1 MEFSAPRP
9 RLAAFLLSCV
19 MALLFLTAV
28 APRWQ
33 EARAADD
40 GAAQADSGEK
50 KDTSG
55 NMFVHILK
63 SVGIFMG
70 ILLGILSIS
79 LVALVVLLVMDLR
92 MGDAVPPAFVEEFTD
107 TVNKRKFKEA
117 YDLARQD
124 NSFVGRVLA
133 AGMGRL
139 QYGIEDA
146 RETALNTVE
155 SIKAGKE
162 QLITYLATIGTLGP
176 LLGLIG
182 TVYSMIGAFMKMSDK
197 TRSVDPHEMADTL
210 SHGLVV
216 TMIGIGISVPAIFF
230 HAFFRNRLVR
240 ISMDSA
246 NVADDL
252 LTQMYHNSKKSG
264 STTPAAVDARSAAT
278 VPSVKPA

>member
-1 MEFSAPRP
+1 MEISAPRP
-9 RLAAFLLSCV
+9 RLATFLFSCLL
-19 MALLFLTAV
+19 ALFFLTAV
-28 APRWQ
+28 APHWQ
-33 EARAADD
+33 EAKAAGDA
-40 GAAQADSGEK
+40 AAQADSGG
-50 KDTSG
+50 SNN
-55 NMFVHILK
+55 NMFVHMIK

-70 ILLGILSIS
+70 LILATLSIS

-92 MGDAVPPAFVEEFTD
+92 MSESVPPAFVEEFTD

-117 YDLARQD
+117 FDLARQD

-146 RETALNTVE
+146 RETALNTIE
-155 SIKAGKE
+155 SVKAGKE

-176 LLGLIG
+176 LFGLVG
-182 TVYSMIGAFMKMSDK
+182 TVWSMIGAFMKMSDK

-216 TMIGIGISVPAIFF
+216 TIVGISISVFAIFF

-240 ISMDSA
+240 ISMDTAS
-246 NVADDL
+246 VADDL

-264 STTPAAVDARSAAT
+264 ATPPAAVDARSASAI
-278 VPSVKPA
+278 PSGKPV